1 MKLTITHLK
10 APWPAGA
17 AIGDVIDLPSVPPWA
32 LGKCAPAAENAV
44 ATVAFDKQV
53 DAQAAEDVVD
63 DAAATVASG
72 DQADAPAGKPDTKAK
87 TKG

>member
-32 LGKCAPAAENAV
+32 LGKCAPAAEDAV
-44 ATVAFDKQV
+44 ATVAF
-53 DAQAAEDVVD
+53 
-63 DAAATVASG
+63 G
-72 DQADAPAGKPDTKAK
+72 DQADAPADKPDTKAK
-87 TKG
+87 VKG